1 MKTTGNTFLILLAV
15 MPNFSSLPVTAQR
28 NVSVSF
34 EQILN
39 LKNYTAPVISPDGKT
54 IVFTVRTTDWIN
66 NTYDNELWISQEGQV
81 PIPLT

>member
-1 MKTTGNTFLILLAV
+1 
-15 MPNFSSLPVTAQR
+15 
-28 NVSVSF
+28 VSVSF